1 MSLLKDNIPGP
12 RKKTYSGPAS
22 PTVFQYL
29 LTLQL
34 QDTVKAFVPT
44 VGDGDYIRSTTK
56 ARVFLPMSGTSIS
69 HPYIKHEWLVDPAT
83 SLAIL

>member
-1 MSLLKDNIPGP
+1 MSLFK
-12 RKKTYSGPAS
+12 RQYSWSKKKTYSGPAS

-56 ARVFLPMSGTSIS
+56 ARVFLPMSGISIS